1 MAKSR
6 EELLKL
12 LDTLDKN
19 MPLLIKANPREVEFW
34 QAFWSASDPIVGDAG
49 PFDYDWVLIR
59 FDHILER
66 HGKVPSEDLLS
77 GSGSV

>member
-6 EELLKL
+6 VELEKL
-12 LDTLDKN
+12 LDALDEN
-19 MPLLIKANPREVEFW
+19 MPLLIQANPREVEFW
-34 QAFWSASDPIVGDAG
+34 QAFWGASDPIVGEAG

-66 HGKVPSEDLLS
+66 YGKVPSEDSLF
-77 GSGSV
+77 GSGGP